1 MSLPHVCSI
10 YRPIGIG
17 ELIVRL
23 SLTVIAEKGLTRFPF
38 EMLTDS
44 YLLLTLGAFFFLI
57 EQEKSFSFR
66 V

>member
-1 MSLPHVCSI
+1 MCSI

-17 ELIVRL
+17 ELIVGL
-23 SLTVIAEKGLTRFPF
+23 CLAVIAGKGLTRFPF

-44 YLLLTLGAFFFLI
+44 YLLLTLVAFFFFLI
-57 EQEKSFSFR
+57 EQEKSFGFR